1 MNGGKLKTILR
12 QLSVRAVPGQF
23 PENIELNIADLR
35 IGKSIR
41 VSDVPSEGFEILNAD
56 TAVIVTVKK
65 ARGAVDE
72 DEDEDEEGAEGA
84 EAPAEAA
91 AAE

>member
-1 MNGGKLKTILR
+1 MSLQKGLKSSTL
-12 QLSVRAVPGQF
+12 
-23 PENIELNIADLR
+23 
-35 IGKSIR
+35 
-41 VSDVPSEGFEILNAD
+41 D

-65 ARGAVDE
+65 ARGAMDE
-72 DEDEDEEGAEGA
+72 DEDEDEEGAEGAEGA